1 MSKQKKQIN
10 SKTKTT
16 MGILGIILGISL
28 LVFNYVDKKIDYA
41 YTYMNNKIFAYNET
55 KAEEEKRK
63 EEEEKK
69 KQEEEKKKQEEV
81 ETVTE
86 EGIDPTPYDSN
97 YNYIGTL
104 EVPKV
109 GLKKGF
115 LDMNSTDNN
124 VDKNIAVMQGS
135 DYPNVSKG
143 NFIIAGHS
151 GTAWNSFF
159 NQLYQL
165 VNGDVVYVYYQ
176 NVKYTYQIVNIYEQP
191 KVGTVNVYRN
201 KEKTTLTLIT
211 CTKDSSTTQTLY
223 VAELRKKANY

>member
-86 EGIDPTPYDSN
+86 EGIDPN
-97 YNYIGTL
+97 
-104 EVPKV
+104 
-109 GLKKGF
+109 
-115 LDMNSTDNN
+115 
-124 VDKNIAVMQGS
+124 
-135 DYPNVSKG
+135 
-143 NFIIAGHS
+143 
-151 GTAWNSFF
+151 
-159 NQLYQL
+159 
-165 VNGDVVYVYYQ
+165 
-176 NVKYTYQIVNIYEQP
+176 
-191 KVGTVNVYRN
+191 
-201 KEKTTLTLIT
+201 
-211 CTKDSSTTQTLY
+211 
-223 VAELRKKANY
+223 